1 MDFQNLSEEEWL
13 KHRQKETLEYLEL
26 TAQLALKKKQ
36 LLEQQ
41 LRQQPQQPVEPQ
53 VEQQPEQPLVEQQVQ
68 QQPVQQPEPPLQYES
83 SYWTPQER

>member
-13 KHRQKETLEYLEL
+13 AHRQKETLEFLEL
-26 TAQLALKKKQ
+26 TAQVALKKKL

-41 LRQQPQQPVEPQ
+41 LQ
-53 VEQQPEQPLVEQQVQ
+53 QQPEQPQQPQPVEPLVE
-68 QQPVQQPEPPLQYES
+68 QQPEPPLQYES